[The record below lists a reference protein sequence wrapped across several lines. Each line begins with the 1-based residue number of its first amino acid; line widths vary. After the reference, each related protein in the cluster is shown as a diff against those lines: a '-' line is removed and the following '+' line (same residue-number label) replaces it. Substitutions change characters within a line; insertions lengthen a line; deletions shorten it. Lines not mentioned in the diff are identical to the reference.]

1 MKIHKRTRDKIA
13 RLSKAIIEDF
23 DWIEKNGDDWGIS
36 YDLRMSM
43 KKKLEKNE
51 DELLKI
57 TDRFTPEELTEQI
70 DDEDFQALNT
80 GGDYGDSE
88 LER

>member
-23 DWIEKNGDDWGIS
+23 AWVDKNGDNWDID
-36 YDLRMSM
+36 YDLRKFM

-57 TDRFTPEELTEQI
+57 TDRFTPEELMEQI

-80 GGDYGDSE
+80 GGDYGNTE

>member
-23 DWIEKNGDDWGIS
+23 EWIKENEDNPEIS
-36 YDLRMSM
+36 YDLRKFM

-80 GGDYGDSE
+80 GGDFGNTE

>member
-13 RLSKAIIEDF
+13 RLSKVIIEDF
-23 DWIEKNGDDWGIS
+23 DWIQENGDNWEID
-36 YDLRMSM
+36 YDLRTFVR
-43 KKKLEKNE
+43 KKLEKNE

-57 TDRFTPEELTEQI
+57 TDRFTPEELMEQI
-70 DDEDFQALNT
+70 DDENFQALNCA
-80 GGDYGDSE
+80 GDFGNTE

>member
-13 RLSKAIIEDF
+13 RLSKSIIEDF
-23 DWIEKNGDDWGIS
+23 AWIEKNGDNWEID
-36 YDLRMSM
+36 YDLRKFMR
-43 KKKLEKNE
+43 KKLEKNE

-80 GGDYGDSE
+80 GGDFGNSE